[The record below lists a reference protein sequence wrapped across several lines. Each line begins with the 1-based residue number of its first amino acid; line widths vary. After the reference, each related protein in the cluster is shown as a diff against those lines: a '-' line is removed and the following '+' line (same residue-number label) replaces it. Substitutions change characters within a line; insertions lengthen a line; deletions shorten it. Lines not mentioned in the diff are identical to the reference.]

1 MKKIS
6 LKKVFYEF
14 LILALISLASLSFV
28 ACKNKGTANNS
39 STQKP
44 QEQPLIFDDCF
55 GLESVTTY
63 TQTNHNPTSID
74 ELKNFAI
81 YKSITLYTK
90 KEFSFNH
97 FSFKLQ
103 AQNKINSAFGIY
115 LNIYL
120 ETPTVHNSSDAYN
133 FTNNEEKTFNFYYR
147 RITST
152 GKYFFSP
159 NKNSGTEPS
168 TLEKMKLA
176 KGDKISLTFKLWNT
190 DTSVSA
196 EYQNPIRLYDFFIE

>member
-14 LILALISLASLSFV
+14 LILAIISLAGLSFV
-28 ACKNKGTANNS
+28 ACKNKGTANNP

-63 TQTNHNPTSID
+63 TQTNNNPTSID

-97 FSFKLQ
+97 FAFKLCS
-103 AQNKINSAFGIY
+103 QNKINSAFPI
-115 LNIYL
+115 LLDIHFT
-120 ETPTVHNSSDAYN
+120 TPTLDTIVSYDL
-133 FTNNEEKTFNFYYR
+133 TKNEAKTFNFYYR
-147 RITST
+147 RIIST

-159 NKNSGTEPS
+159 NQNSGTDPS

-176 KGDKISLTFKLWNT
+176 KGDTISLTFKLWNI
-190 DTSVSA
+190 DTSVSE
-196 EYQNPIRLYDFFIE
+196 EYQYPICLYDFFIE